1 MEEGFLYPK
10 NLFLALLSSMVMFTG
25 QWLVTNRVVKEMI
38 QRIQIILHIKA
49 FQLRKSSH
57 CSKCSNLDATASSA
71 ISCTHPIWGLNISQE
86 VNGSGLMHRYHTG
99 IADTFVQNWTIK
111 PKRRQEMSVCRFVQ
125 LEIAGRPK
133 MVIEQPGNCTLT
145 QAAISN

>member
-1 MEEGFLYPK
+1 
-10 NLFLALLSSMVMFTG
+10 
-25 QWLVTNRVVKEMI
+25 MI
-38 QRIQIILHIKA
+38 QRIQILLHIKA

-57 CSKCSNLDATASSA
+57 CSKCSNLDATASSV
-71 ISCTHPIWGLNISQE
+71 ISCTHPKCGLNISQE
-86 VNGSGLMHRYHTG
+86 VNGSGLMHRYHTE
-99 IADTFVQNWTIK
+99 IAHTFVQNWRFK

-133 MVIEQPGNCTLT
+133 MVIEQPSNCTLT